1 MKTVNRNALA
11 GASVVLASTAAL
23 PLPVQAAVDY
33 TSITSA
39 FSAAEIVTGLL
50 AIGAVLAS
58 IYVAWKG
65 IMMVIRMMKGG

>member
-23 PLPVQAAVDY
+23 PVQAAVDY
-33 TSITSA
+33 SSITSA